1 MKIDSCKNKNYEA
14 RTLLCVNTNM
24 TLTLMITLNYIIFQI
39 IIGIDVLVSISCMV
53 SMSMS
58 VLHNEKIDR
67 FKWAVTLIVIYNN

>member
-1 MKIDSCKNKNYEA
+1 
-14 RTLLCVNTNM
+14 M